1 MQQLERRFLIVGNTI
16 LQSDKAVHYPTKM
29 MLLPTFRFN
38 ASVIRPLN
46 MLHLIC

>member
-16 LQSDKAVHYPTKM
+16 LQSDKAAHYPTKM

-38 ASVIRPLN
+38 APVIRPLN
-46 MLHLIC
+46 ILYLIC